1 MNYVKGFVPLYDEP
15 KQTVDNGY
23 CSKCGRSMWSYRNG
37 NDYYIIN
44 EKPYCVNCARELCNR
59 YGIKLKVQNSDIR
72 FRYIGDESNLSSG
85 E

>member
-15 KQTVDNGY
+15 RQTVDNGH

-59 YGIKLKVQNSDIR
+59 YGIELKLEKDYNVE
-72 FRYIGDESNLSSG
+72 FKYIGDEI
-85 E
+85 